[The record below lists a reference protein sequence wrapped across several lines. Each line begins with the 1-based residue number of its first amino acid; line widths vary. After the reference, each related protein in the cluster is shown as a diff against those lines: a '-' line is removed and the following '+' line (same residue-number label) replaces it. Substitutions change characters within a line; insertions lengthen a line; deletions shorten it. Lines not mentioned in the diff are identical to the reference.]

1 MLFACGIILFFVVGS
16 SRSKSNCSKTAF
28 SVWTIFSTFFV
39 RVNWITKYNWATIVP
54 QYVYT
59 KCTFPDGPEAIMS
72 FLVFTLSFVFVS
84 LSLRKVFFWCLS
96 KILSCIRKQFF
107 FLWPNRYFPSIW
119 KEVREPFWRDEKI
132 NKFYCRL
139 CTILSKFVPHP
150 RVPVLFYY
158 IRNVV
163 HHLWYC
169 LR

>member
-1 MLFACGIILFFVVGS
+1 MFFHQKTVVFCCYQILLASESNIPQQLLCKCFLPVELFYFLLFVGS

-84 LSLRKVFFWCLS
+84 LSLRKVFFLVFVKNSQLYS
-96 KILSCIRKQFF
+96 KAIFF
-107 FLWPNRYFPSIW
+107 NGQTGISL
-119 KEVREPFWRDEKI
+119 PFKM
-132 NKFYCRL
+132 K
-139 CTILSKFVPHP
+139 
-150 RVPVLFYY
+150 
-158 IRNVV
+158 
-163 HHLWYC
+163 
-169 LR
+169 